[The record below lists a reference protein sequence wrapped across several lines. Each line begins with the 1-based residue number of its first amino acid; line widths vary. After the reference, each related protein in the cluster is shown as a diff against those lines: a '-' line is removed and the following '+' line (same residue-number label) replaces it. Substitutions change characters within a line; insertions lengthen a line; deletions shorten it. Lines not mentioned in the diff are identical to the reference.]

1 MTRLPSILA
10 DDGSIGRANVSVGS
24 LNTTSNQV
32 QGHIVQKY
40 FFVTFNFSGVQ
51 GWLSISNGVNLDI
64 ARVCFVAIIAIK
76 PRSCKAAFIVDS
88 FNPTE

>member
-1 MTRLPSILA
+1 MTRFPSILA
-10 DDGSIGRANVSVGS
+10 DDGSIGRADVSVGS
-24 LNTTSNQV
+24 LNTFV
-32 QGHIVQKY
+32 LFQGQIKRD

-64 ARVCFVAIIAIK
+64 ATVCFVAIIAK
-76 PRSCKAAFIVDS
+76 QRRYKVVAAFIVDS